1 MSAGLRADGGP
12 SDLDVDAAVSRWLGR
27 LRLDKADA
35 TVASYRRRLSHF
47 LDWCDEQGI
56 ETVGEVTPWDVDE
69 FDIHRREKGVKPIS
83 LNNELTTLRLFL
95 EYCERVGIVAD
106 GLSET
111 VEPPTIPDGE
121 ETNDEFLAP
130 DDARDL
136 LATYRNGR
144 DRYTRE
150 HAVLEL
156 AWWIGCRK
164 GGLAALDLDDY
175 DAGEGY
181 VRFRHRPETETPLK
195 NGADGERVVGLGE
208 HAQNALDGYIE
219 YNRHDTTDDHGR
231 RPLFATAQGRAHINT
246 LTKSVYF
253 GTVPCRY
260 RECPHGNERP
270 TCEFYSRT
278 NGYKCP
284 SSVSPHPVRSGSI
297 MWQLNCGMR
306 PDRVAERV
314 NATVEVI
321 ETYYDKVSELENFRE
336 RRADDLDKLGFDDS
350 QESDDNA

>member
-1 MSAGLRADGGP
+1 MRTDGGP
-12 SDLDVDAAVSRWLGR
+12 SDLDVDDAVTRWLGR
-27 LRLDKADA
+27 LRLDHADA
-35 TVASYRRRLSHF
+35 TVESYRRRLLHF
-47 LDWCDEQGI
+47 LDWCDEHDI
-56 ETVGEVTPWDVDE
+56 DTVGEVTAWDIDE
-69 FDIHRREKGVKPIS
+69 FDIHRREEGVKSIS
-83 LNNELTTLRLFL
+83 LNNELTALRLFL
-95 EYCERVGIVAD
+95 RYCERVSLVGG

-111 VEPPTIPDGE
+111 VEPPTVPDGE

-130 DDARDL
+130 NDARDL

-150 HAVLEL
+150 HAVLEV

-175 DAGEGY
+175 DANEGY
-181 VRFRHRPETETPLK
+181 VRFRHRPETGTPLK
-195 NGADGERVVGLGE
+195 NGPDGERVVGLG
-208 HAQNALDGYIE
+208 ADTRDALDGYIE
-219 YNRHDTTDDHGR
+219 HSRHDTTDEHGR

-270 TCEFYSRT
+270 TCKFYSRT

-321 ETYYDKVSELENFRE
+321 ETYYDKVSELEDYRE

-350 QESDDNA
+350 QESDDDA